1 MSSVNHE
8 GGTIPIG
15 VFIGLGVLEVAV
27 ISCGLKAGADAD
39 RAAAVSASPT
49 STPSCLMSETPIPSE
64 RAYSA
69 KTPDGSSV
77 SVLPSVTVFDTKTCP
92 PSSR

>member
-15 VFIGLGVLEVAV
+15 VFIGIGVLEVAV
-27 ISCGLKAGADAD
+27 IAYGLKVGADAD
-39 RAAAVSASPT
+39 RAAAASASIIPT
-49 STPSCLMSETPIPSE
+49 PNCQIDTRT
-64 RAYSA
+64 
-69 KTPDGSSV
+69 
-77 SVLPSVTVFDTKTCP
+77 LPSSEASITVFDTKKCP